1 MEKINVNLNI
11 ESSQQ
16 ELEKMYDEVVNSPI
30 GMQELKK
37 MGMNI
42 SKEGVSVTKRFF
54 EAIDMLKA
62 QKKIRGLQTF
72 TNRYDINRWNLVTV
86 RTQPEV
92 SVLKPEWIVYL
103 VRDYG
108 ISADWI
114 LLGRGGMFSE

>member
-1 MEKINVNLNI
+1 MKISN
-11 ESSQQ
+11 
-16 ELEKMYDEVVNSPI
+16 
-30 GMQELKK
+30 
-37 MGMNI
+37 
-42 SKEGVSVTKRFF
+42 EGISVTKRFF

>member
-1 MEKINVNLNI
+1 
-11 ESSQQ
+11 
-16 ELEKMYDEVVNSPI
+16 
-30 GMQELKK
+30 
-37 MGMNI
+37 MNI
-42 SKEGVSVTKRFF
+42 SREGVLVTKRFF

-72 TNRYDINRWNLVTV
+72 TNRYEINRWNLVTV

-114 LLGRGGMFSE
+114 LLGRGGIFSE